1 MRIGHGVSPHD
12 AIVTHGDNEEDGR
25 KQLGERE
32 RESRGPG
39 SKFARK
45 GCKKLEERRGGR
57 EKRTHASD
65 TTTPDRSLE
74 RDTHRDTRGAQ
85 K

>member
-12 AIVTHGDNEEDGR
+12 AIVTHGDNEEGGR

-32 RESRGPG
+32 RERVVVRDQSSR
-39 SKFARK
+39 ARGVK
-45 GCKKLEERRGGR
+45 NWRNEGADGKSVRTRPTRRPLIDLSSAT
-57 EKRTHASD
+57 RT
-65 TTTPDRSLE
+65 
-74 RDTHRDTRGAQ
+74 DTRGAQ